1 MTQHQ
6 DQSVDERVDEPVDE
20 PVSSVAYDELE
31 LLDSDDDRDL
41 RAAVAGFLGDRC
53 PASEVAALYDGDRS
67 MVGPLW
73 RGLATELGLAGLL
86 IPEQYAGAGATARE
100 AAIVLAELGRSVAPV
115 PFLTSAVVAATV
127 VGHAPTDAGRELLAE
142 LAAGRRTAALVV
154 PLPTAF
160 ASPLPLVGAA
170 TVRSVAGVLEAD
182 TLLVPVAAAGGAVEV
197 RAVAASDATLT
208 PVVSLDMSRQLADV
222 VVDPAAGTVVVAG
235 DATSA
240 VRAGLLA
247 GTVLLASEQ
256 VGVAQQCLAS
266 TVGYLQ
272 ERRQFGRIVGGFQ
285 ALKHRLADL
294 YTAVEGASAVARY
307 AAAALAADPGAVEAE
322 IAAHTAAAW
331 CSEVAVLAAEEA
343 VQLHGGIGMTWE
355 HPTHLFLKRAK
366 ADQIALGLPGHHR
379 ARLGELVGL
388 TV

>member
-1 MTQHQ
+1 M
-6 DQSVDERVDEPVDE
+6 DE

-53 PASEVAALYDGDRS
+53 PASEVAALYDGDRG
-67 MVGPLW
+67 MVEPLW

-86 IPEQYAGAGATARE
+86 VPEQYAGAGATARE
-100 AAIVLAELGRSVAPV
+100 AAIVLEELGRSVAPV
-115 PFLTSAVVAATV
+115 PFLTSAVVAATALA
-127 VGHAPTDAGRELLAE
+127 HAPTDAGRELLAE

-160 ASPLPLVGAA
+160 AWPVPLVGAA

-182 TLLVPVAAAGGAVEV
+182 TLLVPVAAGTGIEV
-197 RAVAASDATLT
+197 RAVAASEATLT

-240 VRAGLLA
+240 IRAGLLA